1 MKRFELKELLPLV
14 TRLMEKY
21 TSKESTSISYE
32 KAEQLMGAVVYCI
45 EETKQNSYKFNL
57 PEKNQTARQAYDTG
71 YVLVKEKAEKAEE
84 LYNEMLL
91 NFCDYGNRCYHDTF
105 VKGMP
110 QFFLY
115 YDSLYNPQNH
125 ILTLDYPVV
134 GNVEKLCGIDLI
146 YQYLMC
152 IEIENELL
160 AGFEED
166 RIREI
171 LLNYHNNYEEL
182 IINVSEIILRHIL
195 LEGIQR
201 IEGEQCS
208 LPEAVKEFV
217 ELAEKEKIENQILFL
232 LKQVVKNY
240 EHSEKLFFYLVPNV
254 KELAFEIEYAIKSDN
269 WNRLSVYNR
278 KKKSGIRNHL
288 MHNMVVLS

>member
-1 MKRFELKELLPLV
+1 MK
-14 TRLMEKY
+14 
-21 TSKESTSISYE
+21 
-32 KAEQLMGAVVYCI
+32 
-45 EETKQNSYKFNL
+45 
-57 PEKNQTARQAYDTG
+57 
-71 YVLVKEKAEKAEE
+71 VKEKAEKAEE

-152 IEIENELL
+152 IEIENEFL

-182 IINVSEIILRHIL
+182 ISNVSEIILRHIL

-201 IEGEQCS
+201 IEGDVYDTVRS
-208 LPEAVKEFV
+208 
-217 ELAEKEKIENQILFL
+217 KIINLCC
-232 LKQVVKNY
+232 
-240 EHSEKLFFYLVPNV
+240 P
-254 KELAFEIEYAIKSDN
+254 
-269 WNRLSVYNR
+269 RLYYHGSFRICLETAN
-278 KKKSGIRNHL
+278 
-288 MHNMVVLS
+288 